1 MASSSMPPTRPACV
15 HIVGSG
21 PGDPGLITVKGARLL
36 AEADVVLYDD
46 LLDPRL
52 LDLTRPDC
60 ERVYAGHR
68 GGRDGGAPTR
78 QTELNE
84 RLVAEARAGRR
95 VVRLKGGDPYIFGRG
110 GEEAMALHEAGIPFE
125 IVSGVSAASGV
136 LAYAGIPLTHRHV
149 SLTATLVTGHGAG
162 SGDRDG
168 AGEIDWEALARLGG
182 TLVIFMGSRRL
193 ESIAARLVAG
203 GRAAATPAAAVQWGT
218 WPRQRTVVATLET
231 LAERASAEGIESPAL
246 IVIGEVVG
254 LRDLLN
260 WFESKPLFGRRLLI
274 TRSREQAGPLQMQ
287 LESEGATVDTLPL
300 LQISPADDP
309 TPLDAALRRLAD
321 MTWVVFTSPNSV
333 TYLFERLRH
342 LGLDSR
348 AFAGVRI
355 AAVGQSTGRLLRERG
370 IEADL
375 VPQTHS
381 AAGLAEA
388 FADVDLRGEQVLLPA
403 SSIGRTDL
411 DEALAERG
419 AAVLRV
425 TAYENRP
432 PAAES
437 IELPPSLTEGGL
449 DGVVFASP
457 SGVRHFLDVVGRE
470 RGLGWLR
477 DLDIAAIG
485 PTTAAAVTD
494 EGLSVTVQPAESSIP
509 SLVAALCDHYGRR

>member
-1 MASSSMPPTRPACV
+1 MTAPPTPPACV
-15 HIVGSG
+15 HIVGAG
-21 PGDPGLITVKGARLL
+21 PGDPGLITIKGARLL
-36 AEADVVLYDD
+36 SEADLVLYDD

-78 QTELNE
+78 QAELNE

-110 GEEAMALHEAGIPFE
+110 GEEAIALREAGVPFE
-125 IVSGVSAASGV
+125 VVSGVSAASGV

-149 SLTATLVTGHGAG
+149 SLTATLVTGHGATE
-162 SGDRDG
+162 G
-168 AGEIDWEALARLGG
+168 AEEIDWQALARLGG

-231 LAERASAEGIESPAL
+231 LAERAAAEGIESPAL
-246 IVIGEVVG
+246 IVVGEVVG

-300 LQISPADDP
+300 LEISPDDDP
-309 TPLDAALRRLAD
+309 APLDAALRRLAD
-321 MTWVVFTSPNSV
+321 MGWVVFTSPNSV

-348 AFAGVRI
+348 AFGGVRI
-355 AAVGQSTGRLLRERG
+355 AAVGESTGRLLRERG

-381 AAGLAEA
+381 SAGLAEA

-432 PAAES
+432 PAPGS
-437 IELPPSLTEGGL
+437 VDLPPSLTEGSL

-457 SGVRHFLDVVGRE
+457 SGVRHFLAVVGRE
-470 RGLGWLR
+470 RGLAWLR
-477 DLDIAAIG
+477 GLDIAAIG

-494 EGLSVTVQPAESSIP
+494 EGLSVAVQPAESSIP